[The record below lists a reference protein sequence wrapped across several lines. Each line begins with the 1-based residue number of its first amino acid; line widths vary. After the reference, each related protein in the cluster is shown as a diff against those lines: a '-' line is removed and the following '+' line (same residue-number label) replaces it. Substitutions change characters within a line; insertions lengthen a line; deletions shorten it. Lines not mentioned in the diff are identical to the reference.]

1 MAIKRI
7 VIGSKNVGKVEEW
20 SRYFNEFGIET
31 KSLSDFGEVKVP
43 EETGSTFT
51 DNARI
56 KASGYAKQIHEYVFA
71 DDGGYEIDFL
81 GGWPSVKSRR
91 ILPGEEEGTD
101 QELIDIVLEKMK
113 GVLKEKRT
121 VKLTSAAA
129 LSDPDGKIIFEDIA
143 HSPGFITKK
152 PGPVLIPGYPFRT
165 IHFLPDLGKTY
176 AELTPEELKAHSH
189 KRPVAKKLAEFLL
202 KYNHA

>member
-1 MAIKRI
+1 MIEHII
-7 VIGSKNVGKVEEW
+7 VGSKNVGKVEEW
-20 SRYFNEFGIET
+20 SRYFIEFGIET
-31 KSLSDFGEVKVP
+31 KNLSDFGELETP
-43 EETGSTFT
+43 EETGSTFAE
-51 DNARI
+51 NARI
-56 KASGYAKQIHEYVFA
+56 KASGYAKRIHEYVFA

-81 GGWPSVKSRR
+81 DGWPGIRSRR
-91 ILPGEEEGTD
+91 IFPGEKEATD
-101 QELIDIVLEKMK
+101 QELIDIVLERMK
-113 GVLKEKRT
+113 GVPREKRT

-129 LSDPDGKIIFEDIA
+129 LSNPNGKIIFEDIA
-143 HSPGFITKK
+143 HSPGFITEK

>member
-1 MAIKRI
+1 MIERI
-7 VIGSKNVGKVEEW
+7 VVGSKNIGKVEEW

-31 KSLSDFGEVKVP
+31 KSLSDFGELETP
-43 EETGSTFT
+43 EETGSTFAE
-51 DNARI
+51 NARI
-56 KASGYAKQIHEYVFA
+56 KASDYAKQIHEYVFA
-71 DDGGYEIDFL
+71 DDGGYEIDYL
-81 GGWPSVKSRR
+81 KGWPGIRSRR
-91 ILPGEEEGTD
+91 IFPGEKEATD
-101 QELIDIVLEKMK
+101 QELINIVLGRMK
-113 GVLKEKRT
+113 GVAKEKRT

-129 LSDPDGKIIFEDIA
+129 LSNPDGKIIFEDIA
-143 HSPGFITKK
+143 HSPGLITKK